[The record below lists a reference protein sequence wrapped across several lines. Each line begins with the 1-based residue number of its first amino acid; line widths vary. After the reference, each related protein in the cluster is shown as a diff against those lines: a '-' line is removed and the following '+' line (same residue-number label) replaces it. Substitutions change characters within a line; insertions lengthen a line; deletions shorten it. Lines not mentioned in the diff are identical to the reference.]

1 MVIDLRKLKQLA
13 LSVFPVSTI
22 GRLVEQLA
30 AVPGLNFDLQAVKPP
45 FATLIEKMCSVATAH
60 MMRRRPC
67 WQVW

>member
-22 GRLVEQLA
+22 SRLVEQLA

-45 FATLIEKMCSVATAH
+45 FATLIEKMCSVTAH